1 MKTHSAHSA
10 GRLLGRLLLLLGMIA
25 TLGLMTGGLVTPAH
39 AATLTVTDCSGDNGP
54 GQIGTVINSASAG
67 DTITFSCSGDIPLT
81 STLTISKNLT
91 LDGSGQSVTL
101 DGGGSVQVLS
111 VNSGVTF
118 TLNALTIAHGSD
130 SSVGGGGLYNNGGT
144 VSITNS
150 TFANNSASGGNASE
164 GGGLFNN
171 RGTVS
176 ITNSTFASNSASG
189 GSGAGGGGLQNHCGI
204 VNITNS
210 TFANNSGIGGGGGLA
225 NDCGAVSITSSTFAS
240 NSAIRGG
247 GIYNLDGL
255 SIGGSIVA
263 ENTGGDCIP
272 GVDITGIT
280 DQGYNLD
287 SDSSCFSAST
297 SLHTNPQLAGLT
309 SNGGPTQTMALQQG
323 SPAIDAVASSANICP
338 STDQRGNTRPD
349 DASETACDMGAYE
362 SVAAQPLDNDL
373 ALTSV
378 PANITV
384 NATST
389 QGAVVTYTPP
399 TVVDEDNPLPP
410 VNCSPAPGSTF
421 AIGTTTVT
429 CTVSDSDDTNSPVSQ
444 SFTVTVNPSLS
455 VSVHSV
461 NATEGSAFSGLV
473 ATGTAYGSST
483 PLSATITW
491 GDGNSSTV
499 NVTPN
504 PDGSYS
510 VPGSHT
516 YAEEGSYALAVSI
529 KDSSSLSASGKGS
542 AKVADAALTLTQ
554 FVAGPLAHRSAG
566 LAATFTDADPAGA
579 VSDYT
584 ATINWGDGNTSTV
597 KAYKNPRGKGFV
609 LAGLHQYAS
618 KGTYTVTLTVTD
630 QGGSQVSKTVTLAV
644 K

>member
-10 GRLLGRLLLLLGMIA
+10 GRLLGRLLLLLGLIA
-25 TLGLMTGGLVTPAH
+25 TLDLLTGGLVTPAY
-39 AATLTVTDCSGDNGP
+39 AATLTVTDCSGENGP
-54 GQIGTVINSASAG
+54 GQIGTVINSASSG

-130 SSVGGGGLYNNGGT
+130 SSGNGGGFYNNDGA

-150 TFANNSASGGNASE
+150 TFASNSASSGIGGL

-189 GSGAGGGGLQNHCGI
+189 GSFTGGGGLQNHCGI

-210 TFANNSGIGGGGGLA
+210 TFANNSGIGGGGLG

-240 NSAIRGG
+240 NSASSGG

-263 ENTGGDCIP
+263 ENTGGDCLP

-297 SLHTNPQLAGLT
+297 SLHTNPQLAALA

-362 SVAAQPLDNDL
+362 SVAAQPPDNDL

-384 NATST
+384 NATSS

-410 VNCSPAPGSTF
+410 VNCSPASGSTF

-429 CTVSDSDDTNSPVSQ
+429 CTVSDSDDINSPVSQ
-444 SFTVTVNPSLS
+444 SFTVTVNPALS

-461 NATEGSAFSGLV
+461 NATEGSAFSGVV
-473 ATGTAYGSST
+473 ATSSAYGTSN
-483 PLSATITW
+483 PLSATINW
-491 GDGNSSTV
+491 GDGSNSTV
-499 NVTPN
+499 SVTPN
-504 PDGSYS
+504 ADGSYS
-510 VPGSHT
+510 VAGSHT
-516 YAEEGSYALAVSI
+516 YAEEGSYTLSVSV
-529 KDSSSLSASGKGS
+529 KDSGSLSASASGS
-542 AKVADAALTLTQ
+542 AKVADAALTLTH
-554 FVAGPLAHRSAG
+554 FVAGPLGHRAAG
-566 LAATFTDADPAGA
+566 VGATFTDADPTGTA
-579 VSDYT
+579 SDYT
-584 ATINWGDGNTSTV
+584 AIINWGDGNTSTV
-597 KAYKNPRGKGFV
+597 KVYKNPRGKGFV